1 MGCVG
6 QDSKKRKKTAAKND
20 KVPDKGTL
28 AVLRCDGPPSAA
40 TESAEQRP
48 VVQLHMGQAAVGDL
62 RTMQLF
68 SEDFSTCS
76 PIVMF
81 NSATHMGAL
90 FHMPAGAL
98 QENEIVLNA
107 ICSLVNPTEIWVY
120 PGADFGLNH
129 GFTLD
134 RLKEENLRTWHTEY
148 KDFLETIA
156 PGIVHD
162 GLLAGNDGRGTGS
175 LNITANG
182 LRLEAS
188 AHAGRHTGLY
198 DVGTSQGGPG
208 GCTVYQRTDW
218 KLEILELGTA

>member
-6 QDSKKRKKTAAKND
+6 NNAKKRKKTAAKND

-28 AVLRCDGPPSAA
+28 AVLPCDGPPSPA
-40 TESAEQRP
+40 TESAELRP

-68 SEDFSTCS
+68 SEEFSTCS

-98 QENEIVLNA
+98 KENEIVLDA
-107 ICSLVNPTEIWVY
+107 IRRVVDPTEIWVY
-120 PGADFGLNH
+120 PGRDFGLDH
-129 GFTLD
+129 GLTPD
-134 RLKEENLRTWHTEY
+134 RLKEENLRTWHQEY
-148 KDFLETIA
+148 KDFLGTIA

-162 GLLAGNDGRGTGS
+162 GLLEGNEGRGTGS

-182 LRLEAS
+182 DRLEAS
-188 AHAGRHTGLY
+188 AHVGRHTGLS
-198 DVGTSQGGPG
+198 DVGKSRDIPG

-218 KLEILELGTA
+218 TFEI